1 MELTKN
7 IRRTTVLVIILF
19 LVGGS
24 VLPAQ
29 EPGQLGDEI
38 HKLEQRLSLGI
49 SSAERHDALKRL
61 AQLQQLS
68 GNLAGAAAHWLDAVV
83 ADPRDDEALIAGAYC
98 LAAIGEWEKAASIL
112 SPLLAVDKWGP
123 SVTQAYYLNACL
135 RAWTASDASF
145 LSVLAERPDFVSL
158 RPMIYY
164 TLWQIIS
171 RNPNVTGAGGAD
183 SWKARLLADF
193 PQSPEARAADP
204 ISNRNSLF
212 VSTVQ
217 SPLWLLFP
225 GAAISRP
232 KKKKKPAPPAPLIPL
247 SPNVEKTPST
257 PAPAVV
263 LQTGVF
269 SVEAYARAQSD
280 ALRKAGYTPSITCKQ
295 VNGSELWA
303 VTVPPGQ
310 DVNKTIAE
318 LKKAGFDSFPVK

>member
-7 IRRTTVLVIILF
+7 IRRAAALAAALF
-19 LVGGS
+19 LAGGS
-24 VLPAQ
+24 VLQAQ
-29 EPGQLGDEI
+29 EPGQLGAEI
-38 HKLEQRLSLGI
+38 QKLEQRLSAGI
-49 SSAERHDALKRL
+49 SPAERHDTLARL
-61 AQLQQLS
+61 AELRQLS
-68 GNLAGAAAHWLDAVV
+68 GNLASAAAHWLDAAA

-112 SPLLAVDKWGP
+112 KPLLTADKWGP
-123 SVTQAYYLNACL
+123 SMIQAYYLNACL

-145 LSVLAERPDFVSL
+145 LSILAERPDFVSL

-183 SWKARLLADF
+183 SWKTRLLAEF

-217 SPLWLLFP
+217 SPLWMLFP

-232 KKKKKPAPPAPLIPL
+232 PETEKPAPPAPIVPL

-257 PAPAVV
+257 PAPTVV
-263 LQTGVF
+263 LQTGIF
-269 SVEAYARAQSD
+269 SMEANARVQSD
-280 ALRKAGYTPSITCKQ
+280 ALRKAGYTPSTIRRL

-318 LKKAGFDSFPVK
+318 LKKAGFESFPVK